1 MIAKVN
7 SETMNNRKSYLVNKF
22 SATDLKGIIFFLLI
36 FFFYLKVVNSNKKIT
51 LDQSAYIKT
60 ALEKFNMHD
69 SRAVSISLLL
79 VHILLLTY
87 ITICTPLDLSTA
99 VNI

>member
-1 MIAKVN
+1 MVAKLN
-7 SETMNNRKSYLVNKF
+7 SGTMNNRKSYLVNKF
-22 SATDLKGIIFFLLI
+22 STTDLKGIIFFLLSV
-36 FFFYLKVVNSNKKIT
+36 FFYLKVVNSNKKIT

-60 ALEKFNMHD
+60 VLEKFNMHD
-69 SRAVSISLLL
+69 SRAVSIPLLL

-87 ITICTPLDLSTA
+87 IKVCTPLDLSRA

>member
-7 SETMNNRKSYLVNKF
+7 SGTMNNRKSYLVNKF
-22 SATDLKGIIFFLLI
+22 SMTDLKGIIFFLLI

>member
-22 SATDLKGIIFFLLI
+22 SMTDLKGIIFFLLI